1 MDVKSAETVRRRGG
15 MRRICTCLFAGRTVA
30 QGVSVRAR
38 AAVKRR
44 PYGPF
49 LHYDLPGRLSRN
61 LRLFVCF

>member
-1 MDVKSAETVRRRGG
+1 
-15 MRRICTCLFAGRTVA
+15 MRRICTTCLFAGRTVA

-61 LRLFVCF
+61 LRPLCAFRTQ